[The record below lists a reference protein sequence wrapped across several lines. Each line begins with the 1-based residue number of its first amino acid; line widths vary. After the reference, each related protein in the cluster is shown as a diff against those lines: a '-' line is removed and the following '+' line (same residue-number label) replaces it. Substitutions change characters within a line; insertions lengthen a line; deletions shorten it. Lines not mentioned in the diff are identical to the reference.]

1 MIKDFADDL
10 DSWIDFVC
18 KCRDGADIYKEF
30 DIIKGKVAN
39 DKVFRVVDMYK
50 RGLWDKERAIKEIR
64 VYETYDQIVFI
75 SQKAIDNMLR
85 QSGCY
90 EVIVLQIRHLKI
102 VIGKHLEEDIV
113 FCLSER
119 RKISFEQAMS
129 LYYHSKL
136 ADRIH
141 KGENGIQYLDHSILT
156 DILEQEL
163 GEAQ

>member
-1 MIKDFADDL
+1 MTEMNEFMIKDFADDL

-102 VIGKHLEEDIV
+102 VIGSIL
-113 FCLSER
+113 
-119 RKISFEQAMS
+119 RKILFSVYPSEEKS
-129 LYYHSKL
+129 PLNK
-136 ADRIH
+136 R
-141 KGENGIQYLDHSILT
+141 
-156 DILEQEL
+156 
-163 GEAQ
+163 